1 MGRVWR
7 IGFLMLAFLVACNG
21 NKQGPERSLSLSKG
35 VEGPSKELSTIDSL
49 LWRQP
54 DSALAVLQDY
64 LACRDA
70 MLASPETPDGDFI
83 ETHAMRLYDQHYA
96 NLLLAELLYKNDYAQ
111 TNRTELLQAVGYFDS
126 LVREAP
132 PLQRGLGGLKK
143 PQSPMQPDI
152 IAFLSARAHYI
163 NGVGYY
169 ENDSAVEACK
179 EYMKALEVMEGHF
192 EAKDLVGHKA
202 RFMALTYTRL
212 SVLFSDMYLHEQAIY
227 FAQMSL
233 PYYRR
238 QNAPSWYLARMNSE
252 IGINYDIM
260 DQLDSADFYYQNALM
275 VLDDTNCLVYKDI
288 VTLRL
293 FLSYKNG
300 AEQDSILPQLYRLLN
315 LSDSEMEYLSRC
327 LTIGEVFYHEKQ
339 YDSACH
345 YLSNVYDHT
354 SSIASK
360 KQAAEW
366 LKNMYDILGK
376 ESEMYE
382 YAHFLAPFANQE
394 ENTSTTKSQLTEL
407 YNTFKQNILEQ
418 QHRQAMQKSTTRTI
432 IVIIGLLIVIL
443 VITLLYHRNKKKL
456 RLFENDMP
464 DEIGIRSKA
473 WDNYTTFMEESVC
486 KDIIQSV
493 RGENIKRLAT
503 PKDYPNLVLSDEQ
516 LQQLTFTVNHY
527 FGPLEYHLE
536 QHGIKASPIMV
547 SLCHLFLLGID
558 EKQAAILL
566 NRDYSSISRYVK
578 KLKTAF
584 ETQENPTVYFR
595 NLMLN
600 N

>member
-1 MGRVWR
+1 M
-7 IGFLMLAFLVACNG
+7 
-21 NKQGPERSLSLSKG
+21 
-35 VEGPSKELSTIDSL
+35 
-49 LWRQP
+49 
-54 DSALAVLQDY
+54 
-64 LACRDA
+64 
-70 MLASPETPDGDFI
+70 
-83 ETHAMRLYDQHYA
+83 
-96 NLLLAELLYKNDYAQ
+96 
-111 TNRTELLQAVGYFDS
+111 
-126 LVREAP
+126 
-132 PLQRGLGGLKK
+132 
-143 PQSPMQPDI
+143 
-152 IAFLSARAHYI
+152 
-163 NGVGYY
+163 
-169 ENDSAVEACK
+169 
-179 EYMKALEVMEGHF
+179 
-192 EAKDLVGHKA
+192 
-202 RFMALTYTRL
+202 
-212 SVLFSDMYLHEQAIY
+212 
-227 FAQMSL
+227 
-233 PYYRR
+233 
-238 QNAPSWYLARMNSE
+238 
-252 IGINYDIM
+252 
-260 DQLDSADFYYQNALM
+260 
-275 VLDDTNCLVYKDI
+275 
-288 VTLRL
+288 
-293 FLSYKNG
+293 
-300 AEQDSILPQLYRLLN
+300 
-315 LSDSEMEYLSRC
+315 
-327 LTIGEVFYHEKQ
+327 FYHEKQ

-536 QHGIKASPIMV
+536 QHGIKASRIMV

>member
-1 MGRVWR
+1 MKAKLFS
-7 IGFLMLAFLVACNG
+7 IGLFLFALAACTQRA
-21 NKQGPERSLSLSKG
+21 KVSEP
-35 VEGPSKELSTIDSL
+35 VEGPSSELSAIDSL
-49 LWRQP
+49 MWSQP
-54 DSALAVLQDY
+54 DSALLRLLPWFDTC
-64 LACRDA
+64 CRDA
-70 MLASPETPDGDFI
+70 ARHISTA
-83 ETHAMRLYDQHYA
+83 TAYNRHYA
-96 NLLLAELLYKNDYAQ
+96 NLLLSELLYKNYYPQ
-111 TNRTELLQAVGYFDS
+111 TNRTELQQALAYLDSVTMLADTHGVSLQPRPRRDARRAF
-126 LVREAP
+126 A
-132 PLQRGLGGLKK
+132 QN
-143 PQSPMQPDI
+143 
-152 IAFLSARAHYI
+152 IAFLDARAHYI

-169 ENDSAVEACK
+169 ENDSAVPACK
-179 EYMKALEVMEGHF
+179 DYMEALEVMEEHF
-192 EAKDLVGHKA
+192 EEKELVGHKA
-202 RFMALTYTRL
+202 QFTALTYTRL
-212 SVLFSDMYLHEQAIY
+212 SMLFSDMYLHEQAIY

-233 PYYRR
+233 PYY
-238 QNAPSWYLARMNSE
+238 QGQDAPSWYLARMNSE

-275 VLDDTNCLVYKDI
+275 VLNDTNCLVYKDI
-288 VTLRL
+288 VTLRS
-293 FLSYKNG
+293 FLSYKKG

-327 LTIGEVFYHEKQ
+327 LTIGEVYYHEKQ

-366 LKNMYDILGK
+366 LKNMYDIQGK
-376 ESEMYE
+376 ESEMHE

-407 YNTFKQNILEQ
+407 YNIFKQNILEQ

-456 RLFENDMP
+456 RLFESDKP
-464 DEIGIRSKA
+464 DERGIRSKA
-473 WDNYTTFMEESVC
+473 WDNYTTFLEEPVC
-486 KDIIQSV
+486 QNIIQSV

-516 LQQLTFTVNHY
+516 LQQLTFMVNHY
-527 FGPLEYHLE
+527 FDPLEYHLE
-536 QHGIKASPIMV
+536 QHGIKTSPIMV

-584 ETQENPTVYFR
+584 ETQENLTVYFR

>member
-1 MGRVWR
+1 MKAKLFA
-7 IGFLMLAFLVACNG
+7 IGFFLFTLAACTQ
-21 NKQGPERSLSLSKG
+21 KAKVPEP
-35 VEGPSKELSTIDSL
+35 VEGPTTELCAIDSL
-49 LWRQP
+49 MWRQP
-54 DSALAVLQDY
+54 DSALTRLLPWFDTC
-64 LACRDA
+64 CRDA
-70 MLASPETPDGDFI
+70 ARHVSTA
-83 ETHAMRLYDQHYA
+83 TAYNRHYA
-96 NLLLAELLYKNDYAQ
+96 NLLLSELLYKNDYPQ
-111 TNRTELLQAVGYFDS
+111 TNRRELLQAVAYFDS
-126 LVREAP
+126 ISQVPEPVEGPSNR
-132 PLQRGLGGLKK
+132 
-143 PQSPMQPDI
+143 
-152 IAFLSARAHYI
+152 IAFLDARAHYI

-169 ENDSAVEACK
+169 ENDSAVKACK

-233 PYYRR
+233 PYYRG
-238 QNAPSWYLARMNSE
+238 QDAPSWYLARMNSE

-275 VLDDTNCLVYKDI
+275 VLNDTNCLVYKDI
-288 VTLRL
+288 VTLRS
-293 FLSYKNG
+293 FLSYKKG

-327 LTIGEVFYHEKQ
+327 LTIGEVYYHEKQ

-366 LKNMYDILGK
+366 LKNMYDIQGK
-376 ESEMYE
+376 ESEMHE

-407 YNTFKQNILEQ
+407 YNIFKQNILEQ

-456 RLFENDMP
+456 RLFESVKS
-464 DEIGIRSKA
+464 DERGIRSKA
-473 WDNYTTFMEESVC
+473 WDNYTTFMEEPVC
-486 KDIIQSV
+486 QNIIQSV

-516 LQQLTFTVNHY
+516 LQQLTLTVNHY
-527 FGPLEYHLE
+527 FDPLEYHLE